1 MFGFNKSSIDW
12 FNSFLSERS
21 QVVNIGSVISKPV
34 QLNLGSPQGSIL
46 SPTIFLILLADIEL
60 YCPGATLCSY
70 ADDTS
75 CTVAV
80 NKIEE
85 LQEECESQA
94 SKLLE
99 YMAINRLACND
110 DKTHILVIKQGQ
122 NSTEEITFK
131 IGESEIKESPDEKLL
146 GAWIK
151 NDLSWSSHLKKLQD
165 ELSYRLFK
173 LRRIEQILPKSL
185 LKKVADGIFCSV
197 LRYEL
202 AIFCPIR
209 TLENDPNPTCIEGI
223 KVIYHDVLRLLCN
236 SKRSNHRP
244 IESML
249 EQLGWLSL
257 NQLSAE
263 IRLFEVWK
271 GLNKENY
278 CMNELFEKA
287 ESNRGITR
295 SAGLNK
301 LKTVFRS
308 KIRENSFAYPS
319 VQLWSV

>member
-1 MFGFNKSSIDW
+1 MTGSTL
-12 FNSFLSERS
+12 FLSERS

-122 NSTEEITFK
+122 NSTEEIPFK
-131 IGESEIKESPDEKLL
+131 IG
-146 GAWIK
+146 
-151 NDLSWSSHLKKLQD
+151 
-165 ELSYRLFK
+165 
-173 LRRIEQILPKSL
+173 
-185 LKKVADGIFCSV
+185 
-197 LRYEL
+197 
-202 AIFCPIR
+202 
-209 TLENDPNPTCIEGI
+209 
-223 KVIYHDVLRLLCN
+223 
-236 SKRSNHRP
+236 
-244 IESML
+244 
-249 EQLGWLSL
+249 
-257 NQLSAE
+257 
-263 IRLFEVWK
+263 
-271 GLNKENY
+271 
-278 CMNELFEKA
+278 
-287 ESNRGITR
+287 
-295 SAGLNK
+295 
-301 LKTVFRS
+301 
-308 KIRENSFAYPS
+308 
-319 VQLWSV
+319 